1 MSRELMTQ
9 LKMAQLKSQY
19 YRARKSELP
28 TDKGVQSNQR
38 NTRVK
43 KTE

>member
-19 YRARKSELP
+19 YRARKSELL
-28 TDKGVQSNQR
+28 TDEEVQSSHR
-38 NTRVK
+38 SIRVK
-43 KTE
+43 KAE